1 MRDPLN
7 ITHVEYKETGFDV
20 VKMEDIPEFAIE
32 DYDLFDDK
40 DRQKYFESIEK
51 MCRTSFHY
59 QEFTKYLR
67 ENCNMNE
74 CSFYE
79 NVNNI
84 DTYKIKIHIH
94 HHPFTL
100 YDIVTIVYRKRMANQ
115 EPLDEELVAKEVMF
129 LHFNMMV
136 GLIPLAETV
145 HELVHNNYLFIP
157 VDRVYGYFNEFA
169 NLYEDYIDEETLD
182 VLRRNVE
189 FTEKFNENLE
199 DSNMH
204 ILNKNYVYLDL
215 SSEQNNPDYTDM
227 IDMMND
233 RVKDIKDGNSIPKE
247 VQLMEPITFE

>member
-1 MRDPLN
+1 MRDPMN
-7 ITHVEYKETGFDV
+7 ITHIEYKDNGFEIL
-20 VKMEDIPEFAIE
+20 KMDDIPEFDIE

-40 DRQKYFESIEK
+40 DRQKYFENIER

-79 NVNNI
+79 NVNNR
-84 DTYKIKIHIH
+84 DSFKIKIHIH

-100 YDIVTIVYRKRMANQ
+100 YDIVVIVYKKRMANR
-115 EPLDEELVAKEVMF
+115 EPIDEELVAKEVMF
-129 LHFNMMV
+129 LHYNMMV

-157 VDRVYGYFNEFA
+157 LDKVYGYFNEFA
-169 NLYEDYIDEETLD
+169 NIYEDYIDSETLD
-182 VLRRNVE
+182 TLRRNTE

-204 ILNKNYVYLDL
+204 ILNKNYIYLDV
-215 SSEQNNPDYTDM
+215 SSEESQPDFTDV
-227 IDMMND
+227 IDLMNE
-233 RVKDIKDGNSIPKE
+233 RVQDIKNGTEIPKN
-247 VQLMEPITFE
+247 LDLIEPIYFE